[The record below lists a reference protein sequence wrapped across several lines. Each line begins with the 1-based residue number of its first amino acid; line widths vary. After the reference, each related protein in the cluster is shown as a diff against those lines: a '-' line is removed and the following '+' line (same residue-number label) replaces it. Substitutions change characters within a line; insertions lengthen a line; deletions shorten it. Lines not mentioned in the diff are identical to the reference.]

1 MKPSCSAWVLPP
13 CATTVGYL
21 KGEKPNYEVHFTCFL
36 YLKDHHPILFTHQ
49 FQTTAVLH
57 ILLYFIVFHFEG
69 RWKEGKAA
77 TSSLSQPYE
86 SVFKT
91 FPLSIIKRSFKKM
104 KLAEIQT
111 SELVCSI
118 ICTWY
123 PDFQN
128 HGLVILFCNC
138 DMENSVMT
146 MWRKIHP
153 IIIITIFGEYFI
165 VICI

>member
-1 MKPSCSAWVLPP
+1 MRFISHVSFISRITILY
-13 CATTVGYL
+13 YL
-21 KGEKPNYEVHFTCFL
+21 LINSRQQLSYIF
-36 YLKDHHPILFTHQ
+36 YS
-49 FQTTAVLH
+49 
-57 ILLYFIVFHFEG
+57 ILLFSIL
-69 RWKEGKAA
+69 RKEGKAA
-77 TSSLSQPYE
+77 TSSLSQPYK

-91 FPLSIIKRSFKKM
+91 FPLSIIKCSFKKM

-146 MWRKIHP
+146 MWRKIHH